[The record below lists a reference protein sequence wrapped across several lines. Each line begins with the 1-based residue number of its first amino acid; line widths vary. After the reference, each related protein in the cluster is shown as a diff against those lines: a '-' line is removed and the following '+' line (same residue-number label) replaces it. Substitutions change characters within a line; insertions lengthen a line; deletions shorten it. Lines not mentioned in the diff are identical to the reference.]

1 MAQTKKKTPAQIL
14 GLPFPEEEKSP
25 EQIAGE
31 NEVLGAPDVADP
43 DFVEQMKAQ
52 QAEADSA
59 FSAPIERDR
68 IIQKSKNEIPG
79 HIDKPAP
86 HIIEGMED
94 QKARDA
100 KWEREFKQKV
110 KDGEILGFN
119 EFKKRSQKS
128 MGEHAHRQITKMA
141 YEIQRSEKEQE
152 MGFAEY
158 AKLMPGQLEFRK
170 NNENYS

>member
-1 MAQTKKKTPAQIL
+1 MAQTKKKTAADIL

-25 EQIAGE
+25 MQIAGE

-68 IIQKSKNEIPG
+68 IIQKSKNEIPT

-86 HIIEGMED
+86 HIIKGMEE
-94 QKARDA
+94 QKARDE
-100 KWEREFKQKV
+100 KWEQEYKRMLDEGKIMSRSQ
-110 KDGEILGFN
+110 FN
-119 EFKKRSQKS
+119 ESRKKPLSERIHNLILK
-128 MGEHAHRQITKMA
+128 TA
-141 YEIQRSEKEQE
+141 YLMQQSEKEQE
-152 MGFAEY
+152 MTFEDY
-158 AKLMPGQLEFRK
+158 AALMPGQLKFKK
-170 NNENYS
+170 NEGNY

>member
-1 MAQTKKKTPAQIL
+1 MAQTKKKTAAQIL
-14 GLPFPEEEKSP
+14 GLQFPKKKSI

-31 NEVLGAPDVADP
+31 NEAMGADNASTSP
-43 DFVEQMKAQ
+43 DFIAEMEQQ

-59 FSAPIERDR
+59 FAAPIEKDR

-86 HIIEGMED
+86 HIIKEMEK
-94 QKARDA
+94 QKARDMQYE
-100 KWEREFKQKV
+100 KEFKQKV

-119 EFKKRSQKS
+119 EFKKRNQKS
-128 MGEHAHRQITKMA
+128 MGQHIHQNITRMA
-141 YEIQRSEKEQE
+141 YEIQRSEMEHK
-152 MGFAEY
+152 MSFADY
-158 AKLMPGQLEFRK
+158 AAKMPGQLEFRK